1 MPNHPVLSKLSIAR
15 RANLLSV
22 GTEKVTEAIKTKK
35 AQLVIIASD
44 ISPKTEKELK
54 FLAKEKLEVM
64 RINVDLITMSAAI
77 GIKAGIVA
85 VLDGG
90 LAESIR
96 KVGMLND

>member
-22 GTEKVTEAIKTKK
+22 GTEKVTEAIKAKK
-35 AQLVIIASD
+35 AQLIIIASD

-64 RINVDLITMSAAI
+64 RINVDLMTMSAAI

>member
-1 MPNHPVLSKLSIAR
+1 
-15 RANLLSV
+15 
-22 GTEKVTEAIKTKK
+22 
-35 AQLVIIASD
+35 
-44 ISPKTEKELK
+44 
-54 FLAKEKLEVM
+54 M
-64 RINVDLITMSAAI
+64 RINVDLMTMSAAI